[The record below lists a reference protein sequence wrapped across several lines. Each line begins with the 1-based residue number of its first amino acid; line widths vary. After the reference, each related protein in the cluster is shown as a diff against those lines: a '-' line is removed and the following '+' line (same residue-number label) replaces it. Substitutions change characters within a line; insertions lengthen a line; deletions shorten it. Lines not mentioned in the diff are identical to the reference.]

1 MENSMMI
8 TKKNLR
14 KSQEKVFQVEGK
26 ASTIQGSGEEKSLA
40 CLKGKGVSLKSSAW
54 GREYT
59 VTTEVHT
66 QVSDHRK
73 PWKLRKKFALNYYD
87 GRRVSFQSPHNKR
100 SQTQKLKKK
109 PIY

>member
-40 CLKGKGVSLKSSAW
+40 CLKG
-54 GREYT
+54 
-59 VTTEVHT
+59 
-66 QVSDHRK
+66 
-73 PWKLRKKFALNYYD
+73 
-87 GRRVSFQSPHNKR
+87 
-100 SQTQKLKKK
+100 
-109 PIY
+109 